1 MLSDFAPVP
10 TLAVSDLQR
19 AREFYEGVLGFASVG
34 DVADGVMY
42 PSGNGKFL
50 VYPSAYA
57 GTNKATAMSLQLS
70 AEAFDAEVAALRE
83 KGVTFDEFEMDPIT
97 WDNGVATM
105 PDGSRAA
112 WFSDPDGNILN
123 IEVGM

>member
-1 MLSDFAPVP
+1 MLSDYAAVP

-19 AREFYEGVLGFASVG
+19 AREFYEGVLGFTSEG

-42 PSGNGKFL
+42 RSGNGSFL

-70 AEAFDAEVAALRE
+70 AESCDAEVEALRS
-83 KGVTFDEFEMDPIT
+83 KGVSFQVFAMDELT
-97 WDNGVATM
+97 WDNGVASM
-105 PDGSRAA
+105 PDGSRSA
-112 WFSDPDGNILN
+112 WFTDPDGNILN